1 MTFIKQP
8 TTTLPTGKLKGAL
21 PEKLIINGV
30 HWLCVKTEVIGND
43 TFDTFVNQVTG
54 ERKKNNRKKTI
65 NFLHGIR

>member
-8 TTTLPTGKLKGAL
+8 SEAIPTGKLKGSL

-30 HWLCVKTEVIGND
+30 YWRCVKTEVIGND

-54 ERKKNNRKKTI
+54 ERKTNNRKKTL
-65 NFLHGIR
+65 NYLHNL